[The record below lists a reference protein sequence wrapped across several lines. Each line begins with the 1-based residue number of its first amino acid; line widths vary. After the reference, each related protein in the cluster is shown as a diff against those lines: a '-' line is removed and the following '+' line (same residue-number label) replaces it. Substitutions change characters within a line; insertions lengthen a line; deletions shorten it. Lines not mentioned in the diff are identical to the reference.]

1 MRIHPNSNSIL
12 VFNFDEWP
20 EETSFHC
27 FPVCCKENLYYFHII
42 SSTYLPQYRLD
53 NLDNFYKMKVESNFD
68 LVKLKKRAQL
78 AEETIKTVTDS
89 NKQLSRQLE
98 NSESRIAELES
109 LLASSKTT
117 NQRLEET
124 VKEINLQ

>member
-1 MRIHPNSNSIL
+1 
-12 VFNFDEWP
+12 
-20 EETSFHC
+20 
-27 FPVCCKENLYYFHII
+27 
-42 SSTYLPQYRLD
+42 
-53 NLDNFYKMKVESNFD
+53 MKVESNFD

-109 LLASSKTT
+109 FLASSKTT